1 MREINPLHRPDQT
14 YNYYNTMCFEIDHSP
29 LATQTAELFEQID
42 NLIDNLNAED
52 YAYFLAHGELPE
64 STDSVRQTTTD

>member
-29 LATQTAELFEQID
+29 LATQTAELFEE
-42 NLIDNLNAED
+42 IDNLNAED
-52 YAYFLAHGELPE
+52 YAYFLAHGEVPE
-64 STDSVRQTTTD
+64 STDSERQATTT